1 METIIKSL
9 LEDILEKMGLTF
21 LTIRISEPEENT
33 FYVDVDTEEA
43 NIMIGRHGD
52 TIQALQHLIKLLVW
66 EKESKIPNI
75 VIDVNE
81 YKKRQR
87 DSIIELAK
95 KKAEIV
101 RATKRYQILP
111 PMSPYFRKLVHTTLS
126 TEEYGELTTESIGE
140 GDRRQVIMKF
150 KK

>member
-87 DSIIELAK
+87 DSVIELAK

-101 RATKRYQILP
+101 RVTKRYQILP
-111 PMSPYFRKLVHTTLS
+111 PMSPYFRKLVHTTLA
-126 TEEYGELTTESIGE
+126 TEEYSDLTTESIGE
-140 GDRRQVIMKF
+140 GDRRQVIIKF